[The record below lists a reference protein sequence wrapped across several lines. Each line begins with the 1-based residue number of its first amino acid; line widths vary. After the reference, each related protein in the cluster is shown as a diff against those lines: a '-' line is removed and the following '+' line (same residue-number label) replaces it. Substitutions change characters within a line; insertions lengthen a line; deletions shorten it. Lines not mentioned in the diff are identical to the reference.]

1 MDGESWIKHIDQ
13 WERFLRLQISSAE
26 DEGMKTK
33 AFRQL
38 KSIEMVRYSAVLNPA
53 VLTSFI
59 SPPPTIHTDYHVPNF
74 YLSLNDSQKRAV
86 EAALDEN
93 CITLIQ
99 GPPGTGKTQVITEI
113 CLQMYKRN
121 PNVRI
126 LVCSETHVAVNNLIS
141 RIASIDPSIRIL
153 RIRDKEQDELID
165 EYSPKTIIE
174 NYIKWIG
181 ATYSSRDLLS
191 IFSEAL
197 SDTENPTLEKAL
209 ALSSNIVGMTCNR
222 VGAYDFEST
231 SEMFDMVIIDEV
243 CKATLPEIL
252 MPLAIAQKAVLVGD
266 PKQLPPVFCSEEI
279 DIIKK
284 IEECKLQ
291 KYMYIDE
298 LFSGG
303 NNVCTLD
310 TQYRMADEI
319 GNLISELFYDNVL
332 QNGRNAV
339 IKDSIQWV
347 DYEPEMPWPV
357 YHEEDGEKQKIYNLD
372 ECSIVSQILLQLD
385 SQPESNISS
394 VAVISP
400 YKAQVF
406 KIRECVRKMQL
417 RQLKVDVDT
426 VDGFQGKECDCVLFS
441 LARTTGTFRFL
452 ADQRRLNVALSRA
465 RDYIIIVGNVE
476 YASHS
481 ALLSRII
488 KKSKVINNFGRMT
501 HGQ

>member
-1 MDGESWIKHIDQ
+1 MNGLGRSGICKTLRKCSPVSFIGQSICYDIHID
-13 WERFLRLQISSAE
+13 
-26 DEGMKTK
+26 
-33 AFRQL
+33 
-38 KSIEMVRYSAVLNPA
+38 V
-53 VLTSFI
+53 
-59 SPPPTIHTDYHVPNF
+59 
-74 YLSLNDSQKRAV
+74 
-86 EAALDEN
+86 
-93 CITLIQ
+93 
-99 GPPGTGKTQVITEI
+99 
-113 CLQMYKRN
+113 
-121 PNVRI
+121 
-126 LVCSETHVAVNNLIS
+126 
-141 RIASIDPSIRIL
+141 
-153 RIRDKEQDELID
+153 
-165 EYSPKTIIE
+165 
-174 NYIKWIG
+174 
-181 ATYSSRDLLS
+181 
-191 IFSEAL
+191 
-197 SDTENPTLEKAL
+197 
-209 ALSSNIVGMTCNR
+209 
-222 VGAYDFEST
+222 
-231 SEMFDMVIIDEV
+231 
-243 CKATLPEIL
+243 
-252 MPLAIAQKAVLVGD
+252 
-266 PKQLPPVFCSEEI
+266 

-441 LARTTGTFRFL
+441 LTRTTGTFRFL

>member
-1 MDGESWIKHIDQ
+1 
-13 WERFLRLQISSAE
+13 
-26 DEGMKTK
+26 MKTK
-33 AFRQL
+33 ASRQL

-74 YLSLNDSQKRAV
+74 YLSLNNSQERAV

-113 CLQMYKRN
+113 CLQMYKLN
-121 PNVRI
+121 LNVRI
-126 LVCSETHVAVNNLIS
+126 LVCSQTHVAVNNLIS

-153 RIRDKEQDELID
+153 RIRDKEQDELVN
-165 EYSPKTIIE
+165 EYSPKAIIE
-174 NYIKWIG
+174 NYINWIG

-252 MPLAIAQKAVLVGD
+252 RPLAIAQKAVLVGD

-279 DIIKK
+279 DIIKR

-298 LFSGG
+298 LFSGD

-310 TQYRMADEI
+310 TQYRMANEI
-319 GNLISELFYDNVL
+319 GNLISELFYDSLSFPAVL
-332 QNGRNAV
+332 PLN
-339 IKDSIQWV
+339 
-347 DYEPEMPWPV
+347 
-357 YHEEDGEKQKIYNLD
+357 
-372 ECSIVSQILLQLD
+372 
-385 SQPESNISS
+385 PESM
-394 VAVISP
+394 A
-400 YKAQVF
+400 
-406 KIRECVRKMQL
+406 
-417 RQLKVDVDT
+417 
-426 VDGFQGKECDCVLFS
+426 
-441 LARTTGTFRFL
+441 
-452 ADQRRLNVALSRA
+452 
-465 RDYIIIVGNVE
+465 
-476 YASHS
+476 
-481 ALLSRII
+481 
-488 KKSKVINNFGRMT
+488 
-501 HGQ
+501 